1 MADISTLQEALAG
14 IVPDAGFL
22 LDNRTILSRLKFIEE
37 YTRNVP
43 YVSDEPAQGT
53 IGLSWADYLFMAG
66 NTPER
71 LAALYQDPSTADGN
85 LLPHQAFLLAL
96 LTMLET
102 PSAFMNYFPDAHQD
116 LYYRQLL
123 AMQERP
129 AEPSQVAVSIVLD
142 SDTSE
147 LMLPAGTLL
156 DAGQDSQGSPIEF
169 SLDDDLLANHSVW
182 QDLRWCCPPSGSVGA
197 GTSAIVYDDQF
208 AWPANG
214 RSLFEPVE
222 QEQIILTGRMLAS
235 LSLTNDTS
243 QVLTVEITFATAT
256 VTTGLFA
263 HCSSGAQW
271 LPLTLTDTTD
281 LTLTFILPAN
291 SGEISAPD
299 GLPGVTFTIPVMR
312 LSRQDGQEL
321 PGIESVSVNGTVLD
335 SDQYQTV
342 IITPFGQSDEAQPVA
357 NMQLYLGICELQL
370 GQTLSLFWKLNST
383 QPLTVSWQYL
393 TQNNRWLDLGSQL
406 IDGTQGLLR
415 SGTWSAIVP
424 DDASNVAPAMPSG
437 RYWFRAEIVPI
448 IVDGSIVAHYPWL
461 TGLVTNGMTATL
473 KNVTELDSAV
483 VATPLPAGTIHQL
496 VTGISGVSQ
505 IQQPW
510 ESWDGRPPESG
521 EEFVTRVAQRLSH
534 RNRALTWPDMVMLLK
549 TTFPEVFDVM
559 TPSGDI
565 LTTVPALTE
574 QKLVVIPLETAK
586 DNNDALRPIFNG
598 AKLDAMS
605 EALQSLASLWQNIQV
620 ANPRYRDVQLV
631 YQIAF
636 CAGVN
641 PAWAERELREVV
653 VARYMP
659 WSTGGAAGASLANQ
673 IDYYDLMAT
682 LQQQPYVDHV
692 SSLTLDGLEDSVK
705 GNDDEVL
712 ILCWPN

>member
-1 MADISTLQEALAG
+1 MADISTLQKILAG
-14 IVPDAGFL
+14 VVPDAGFL

-123 AMQERP
+123 ALQERP

-142 SDTSE
+142 SDTPE
-147 LMLPAGTLL
+147 LMLPVGTLL

-169 SLDDDLLANHSVW
+169 GLDDDLLANHSVW

-197 GTSAIVYDDQF
+197 GTSAIVYDEQYV
-208 AWPANG
+208 WPASG
-214 RSLFEPVE
+214 RYLFEAVE
-222 QEQIILTGRMLAS
+222 QEQAILTGRMLVSSS
-235 LSLTNDTS
+235 LVNDPS
-243 QVLTVEITFATAT
+243 QELVVT
-256 VTTGLFA
+256 VTFMTAPVTEGLFVHLSA
-263 HCSSGAQW
+263 GAQW
-271 LPLTLTDTTD
+271 LPLTLTGTTD
-281 LTLTFILPAN
+281 LTLTFTLPAN

-299 GLPGVTFTIPVMR
+299 GLPGYEFTAPVMR
-312 LSRQDGQEL
+312 LSRQDNQTV
-321 PGIESVSVNGTVLD
+321 PGIMSVEVGAVELTQS
-335 SDQYQTV
+335 QYQEV
-342 IITPFGQSDEAQPVA
+342 IITPFGHSDEAQPVV
-357 NMQLYLGICELQL
+357 NMQLYLGISELQP
-370 GQTLSLFWKLNST
+370 GQTLSLFWKLNSA

-393 TQNNRWLDLGSQL
+393 TQNNQWLDLGSQL

-448 IVDGSIVAHYPWL
+448 IAEESIVTHYPWL

-473 KNVTELDSAV
+473 KNVTGLDSAV

-496 VTGISGVSQ
+496 VTDMSGVSQ

-510 ESWDGRPPESG
+510 GSWGGRPPESG

-549 TTFPEVFDVM
+549 TTFPVVFDVM

-631 YQIAF
+631 YQITF
-636 CAGVN
+636 RAGVN

-659 WSTGGAAGASLANQ
+659 WSTGGAAGASLASQ
-673 IDYYDLMAT
+673 IDYYDMMAT
-682 LQQQPYVDHV
+682 LQQQSYVDHV
-692 SSLTLDGLEDSVK
+692 SSLTLDGLEESVQ
-705 GNDDEVL
+705 GDDDEVL